1 MKTKGRR
8 TIFGIGALVAVLY
21 ALWRL
26 IETRQRESGVA
37 WEPQPF
43 PMPPRPRPEP
53 TALAP
58 EPAAPETVA
67 GEPAP
72 GEPEPEPE
80 PATERVG
87 TSGWVEPVD
96 GACPAS
102 HPVKGKLSSGIFH
115 APGMQM
121 YERTRADRCYADPAA
136 AEADGLRASKR

>member
-26 IETRQRESGVA
+26 LETRQRESGVA

-53 TALAP
+53 TAVAP
-58 EPAAPETVA
+58 EPVA

-72 GEPEPEPE
+72 GKAEPE
-80 PATERVG
+80 PAAERVG
-87 TSGWVEPVD
+87 SSGWVEPVD
-96 GACPAS
+96 GACPVS

-121 YERTRADRCYADPAA
+121 YDRTRADRCYADPAA